1 MDWTEILDWFKWENL
16 LMAISHYR
24 SWGPLPGLALPIIEA
39 FFPFL
44 PLMVIIMANASAFG
58 LVKGFLISWLGTSLG
73 SLSVFYFTRKL
84 SKTRL
89 ARFLT
94 RRNQIQKLLNY
105 VERRGFGLLFIL
117 YCFPFTP
124 SSLVNLV
131 SGLSKISI
139 HQFALAVFSAKMVMV
154 FMISFI
160 GHDIPSL
167 IKNPVQT
174 AFVLAI
180 ILILWWSGKR
190 VEKWLNLKVE
200 REDYLARMKEQIN
213 RKMGH
218 HEHLMKVKEH
228 EN

>member
-1 MDWTEILDWFKWENL
+1 MDWTEILEWFNWENL
-16 LMAISHYR
+16 LLAISHYR
-24 SWGPLPGLALPIIEA
+24 SWGPLPGLTLPIIEA
-39 FFPFL
+39 FLPFL

-73 SLSVFYFTRKL
+73 SLSVFYITRKL
-84 SKTRL
+84 AKTRL

-94 RRNQIQKLLNY
+94 RRKQVQKLLNY

-131 SGLSKISI
+131 SGLSRVSF

-154 FMISFI
+154 FIISFI
-160 GHDIPSL
+160 GHDIPSFL
-167 IKNPVQT
+167 KNPLQT
-174 AFVLAI
+174 AIVLAVI
-180 ILILWWSGKR
+180 VILWWGGKR
-190 VEKWLNLKVE
+190 VENWLNQKVE
-200 REDYLARMKEQIN
+200 REDSLARVKEQLN
-213 RKMGH
+213 QKVDNNER
-218 HEHLMKVKEH
+218 LMKVKEH